1 MNYEEAKRS
10 FASHANLPGTDLPI
24 EGSFVGGLWLVA
36 QKNAEPR
43 FMQHADEIINCLQT
57 VNTYFNGPDPNS
69 RSGRPDHSRISEV
82 AYFVSGIISGGL
94 TLHLKLNRMR
104 QMDSDCLVHPA
115 LPWVEIK
122 SAAVEQDSFFEILN
136 VSITTEK
143 PDGPQ
148 LAAPTFL
155 SISNL
160 FSLEEP
166 ELKTLEMR
174 DLLSLH

>member
-104 QMDSDCLVHPA
+104 QMDSDCLTQ
-115 LPWVEIK
+115 LSVELCRIAYAWDQILAGDA
-122 SAAVEQDSFFEILN
+122 SYILEGFEI
-136 VSITTEK
+136 TH
-143 PDGPQ
+143 
-148 LAAPTFL
+148 A
-155 SISNL
+155 
-160 FSLEEP
+160 
-166 ELKTLEMR
+166 
-174 DLLSLH
+174 